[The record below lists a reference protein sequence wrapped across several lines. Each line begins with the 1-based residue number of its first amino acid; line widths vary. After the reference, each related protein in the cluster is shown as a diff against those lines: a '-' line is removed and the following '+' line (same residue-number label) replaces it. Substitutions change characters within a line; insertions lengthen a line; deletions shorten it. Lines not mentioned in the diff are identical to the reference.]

1 MNKNMLTKNRV
12 LSPLQLARGRS
23 FQVHR
28 EEHPAREMIKK
39 LSGVY
44 NLTATIEED
53 AQTLTAMKHVDGL
66 ISFLCTLTLTEEGRV
81 ISQGRGSSVLSP
93 NNRFI
98 TRSINLAFNSSLA
111 DAVIRA
117 TKVLDTFRTNAEE
130 LGASV
135 ALGEA
140 YRAPQGEESQPATDK
155 QKAYLRQLLS
165 LNVEDGGEREKLE

>member
-1 MNKNMLTKNRV
+1 MR
-12 LSPLQLARGRS
+12 
-23 FQVHR
+23 R
-28 EEHPAREMIKK
+28 EEHPAREMIQK
-39 LSGVY
+39 LTGSY
-44 NLTATIEED
+44 
-53 AQTLTAMKHVDGL
+53 TLTAIVEEDKATLNTMKHVDGL
-66 ISFLCTLTLTEEGRV
+66 ISFLCTLSKEGRV

-93 NNRFI
+93 NNRFV

-117 TKVLDTFRTNAEE
+117 KVLDTFRTNAEE

-165 LNVEDGGEREKLE
+165 LNVEDGGEREKLEAQVDELTKDEASHAIKAYAR